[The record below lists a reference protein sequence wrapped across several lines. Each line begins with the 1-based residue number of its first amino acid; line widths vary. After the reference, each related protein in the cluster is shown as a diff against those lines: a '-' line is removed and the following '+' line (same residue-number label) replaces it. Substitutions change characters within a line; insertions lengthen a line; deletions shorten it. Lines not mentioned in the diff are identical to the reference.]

1 MKTWKKV
8 VIGIV
13 AAGVVGLGVF
23 TYGIVKL
30 SNNVMEKLEP
40 EMKQYVKMS
49 TEEQDKYVIDNMENL
64 LLKLKQFDDEDS
76 ISLIKTDPAVRQ
88 AGIDVGRSLCAS
100 VIVDTDSIAA
110 ELTPAE
116 KEKYKK
122 EAAEAEARND
132 KFSKE
137 MERALKNKK

>member
-137 MERALKNKK
+137 MERVLKNKK

>member
-13 AAGVVGLGVF
+13 AAGVVGLGFF

-40 EMKQYVKMS
+40 EMKQYVKMT

-76 ISLIKTDPAVRQ
+76 IGLIKTDPAVRQ

-137 MERALKNKK
+137 MERALKNRK

>member
-13 AAGVVGLGVF
+13 AVGVVGLGVF

>member
-64 LLKLKQFDDEDS
+64 LFKLKQFDDEDS
-76 ISLIKTDPAVRQ
+76 ISLIKTNPAVRQ

>member
-13 AAGVVGLGVF
+13 AAGVVGLGFF

-40 EMKQYVKMS
+40 EMKQYVKMT

-76 ISLIKTDPAVRQ
+76 IGLIKTDPAVRQ

-122 EAAEAEARND
+122 EAAETEARND

-137 MERALKNKK
+137 MERALKNRK

>member
-64 LLKLKQFDDEDS
+64 LFKLKQFDDEDS

>member
-137 MERALKNKK
+137 MERALKNRK

>member
-40 EMKQYVKMS
+40 EMKQYVRMS

-122 EAAEAEARND
+122 EAAEAEARDD

>member
-122 EAAEAEARND
+122 EAAEAEARDD

>member
-13 AAGVVGLGVF
+13 AVGVVGLGVF

-64 LLKLKQFDDEDS
+64 LFKLKQFDDEDS
-76 ISLIKTDPAVRQ
+76 ISLIKTNPAVRQ

>member
-30 SNNVMEKLEP
+30 SNNVTEKLEP